1 MKGCASSI
9 YRTTNGWTTRYT
21 RGAESREVELPHGYY
36 VEDGRLWDGCY
47 YAVIEDEKG
56 DPVFVF
62 NDYMKK
68 KL

>member
-1 MKGCASSI
+1 MKAYVSRI
-9 YRTTNGWTTRYT
+9 YRTTDGWTTRNT
-21 RGAESREVELPHGYY
+21 EGAESREVELPHGYY

-47 YAVIEDEKG
+47 YASIKDENR
-56 DPVFVF
+56 DPVFV